1 MRSLGSTPNAQI
13 CVLSPSLM
21 RWQRLA
27 DRAGWVDRAG
37 IGIGAESAADA
48 RADTLKVRPTRGR
61 FVRFVRSACA
71 SWRRLAGARRGKGG
85 ARYAPRPG
93 GIYAPRWIPL
103 KGYFHRAAQKYAHHR
118 NVRRAQKCAE
128 MRRCAEW
135 VRLGRPRVRSGGV
148 LAAGRRACW
157 QCLARLAI
165 RRAGRFGDIGPGHR
179 AGHAFAVRGY

>member
-1 MRSLGSTPNAQI
+1 MRSLGSTLNAQI

-27 DRAGWVDRAG
+27 DRAGRVDRA
-37 IGIGAESAADA
+37 GIGAESAADA
-48 RADTLKVRPTRGR
+48 RAATLKVRPTRGR

-71 SWRRLAGARRGKGG
+71 SWRRLAGARRGKGD
-85 ARYAPRPG
+85 ARYAPRPS

-128 MRRCAEW
+128 MRRCAEG
-135 VRLGRPRVRSGGV
+135 VRPGRPRVRSGGV

-157 QCLARLAI
+157 QCLAM
-165 RRAGRFGDIGPGHR
+165 AGNSSGR
-179 AGHAFAVRGY
+179 AVR